1 MHLEIDAFPEEKFRG
16 EVVSK
21 GVAVDQISKTL
32 EVKIEILQ
40 PDTDIPVGVFARGD
54 ILVKTNQNALIIPSS
69 ALSRKKDRGI
79 YVYVIEEGIARQK
92 EVVLGII
99 QDERVEILDG
109 LSEEEEIVVLG
120 NQELKDGLK
129 VDVLDKE
136 E

>member
-1 MHLEIDAFPEEKFRG
+1 
-16 EVVSK
+16 
-21 GVAVDQISKTL
+21 VAVDQISKTL

-40 PDTDIPVGVFARGD
+40 PEVDIPIGVFARGD
-54 ILVKTNQNALIIPSS
+54 ILVKTNQDVLIIPSS
-69 ALSRKKDRGI
+69 ALTRKKAGI

-99 QDERVEILDG
+99 QDERIEILKG
-109 LSEEEEIVVLG
+109 LSEKEEIVVLG
-120 NQELKDGLK
+120 NQELQDGLK

>member
-1 MHLEIDAFPEEKFRG
+1 M
-16 EVVSK
+16 
-21 GVAVDQISKTL
+21 
-32 EVKIEILQ
+32 
-40 PDTDIPVGVFARGD
+40 
-54 ILVKTNQNALIIPSS
+54 
-69 ALSRKKDRGI
+69 
-79 YVYVIEEGIARQK
+79 IEEGIARQK

-120 NQELKDGLK
+120 NQELEDGLK

>member
-1 MHLEIDAFPEEKFRG
+1 
-16 EVVSK
+16 
-21 GVAVDQISKTL
+21 VAVDQISKTL

-40 PDTDIPVGVFARGD
+40 PEVQIPVGVFARGD
-54 ILVKTNQNALIIPSS
+54 ILVKTNQDALIISSS
-69 ALSRKKDRGI
+69 ALTRKKDGI

-99 QDERVEILDG
+99 QDERVEILEG

-120 NQELKDGLK
+120 NQELEDGVK
-129 VDVLDKE
+129 VTVLEKE